1 MDLLIIIPAFLV
13 TIGILVTFHELGH
26 YWVARKLGVKVLRF
40 SIGMG
45 KPFWS
50 TRGKDAD
57 HIEYAL
63 APFPIGGYV
72 QMLDERESKVDPSEV
87 HRAFNRQPVWK
98 RFAIVAAGPIANFIL
113 ALVLYALMFGI
124 GVPAYPALV
133 KPLMDSPAAV
143 AGFQAGDKIT
153 SINDQPVVSL
163 QDARQMLL
171 EQYLVSPVVPVE
183 VQTQQGQ
190 YLTRSLDLSQVAML
204 EDERDYFQKA
214 GLRIWAPQL
223 SVYAAGILPAS
234 PAELA
239 GVKTDDKLL
248 AINNTKIETNE
259 DVSRLVRQS
268 DGKALTLKVERNAHV
283 LNLSITPQWREVN
296 GQQILIMGINLAER
310 SPPEVMESLQF
321 TQSYGVWAAIERGA
335 EETRQLTVMS
345 LKLMGRLVTGEVSL
359 ANISGPVT
367 IAKFSG
373 EAAKSGL
380 IAFIGFLAIISI
392 SLGILNLLP
401 IPMLDGGHLL
411 FYIIE
416 MIKGSPVSQRVEEL
430 GMRVGLTAIGSL
442 MVLALYND
450 LMRLIR

>member
-13 TIGILVTFHELGH
+13 TIGILVTVHEFGH

-50 TRGKDAD
+50 KRGKDAD
-57 HIEYAL
+57 QVEYAL

-72 QMLDERESKVDPSEV
+72 QMLDEREGEVDPSEV

-113 ALVLYALMFGI
+113 AGLLYTLMFSIGI
-124 GVPAYPALV
+124 PAYPALV
-133 KPLMDSPAAV
+133 SALPNTPAATAGFQVGDKIVAV
-143 AGFQAGDKIT
+143 AGQEVASF
-153 SINDQPVVSL
+153 

-171 EQYLVSPVVPVE
+171 EQYLADPIVSVE
-183 VQTQQGQ
+183 VETQQGQ
-190 YLTRSLDLSQVAML
+190 RTTRSLDLTDIPML
-204 EDERDYFQKA
+204 ADERDYFQKA
-214 GLRIWAPQL
+214 GLRSWAPQL
-223 SVYAAGILPAS
+223 AVYASGILPNS
-234 PAELA
+234 PAEQA
-239 GVKTDDKLL
+239 GAQANDKILE
-248 AINNTKIETNE
+248 INHTPIGMSE
-259 DVSRLVRQS
+259 DVIRLVRAS
-268 DGKALTLKVERNAHV
+268 EGKTLEVKVERVSGVTN
-283 LNLSITPQWREVN
+283 LNITPQLQEVN
-296 GQQILIMGINLAER
+296 GQKIFTMGVGLTER
-310 SPPEVMESLQF
+310 SPPEVVEKLQF
-321 TQSYGVWAAIERGA
+321 TQRYGVIDALVRGL
-335 EETRQLTVMS
+335 EETQRITVMS
-345 LKLMGRLVTGEVSL
+345 VQLMGRIFTGEVSL
-359 ANISGPVT
+359 TNISGPLT
-367 IAKFSG
+367 IAQFSG

-380 IAFIGFLAIISI
+380 TYFIGFLAIISI

-411 FYIIE
+411 FYIVE